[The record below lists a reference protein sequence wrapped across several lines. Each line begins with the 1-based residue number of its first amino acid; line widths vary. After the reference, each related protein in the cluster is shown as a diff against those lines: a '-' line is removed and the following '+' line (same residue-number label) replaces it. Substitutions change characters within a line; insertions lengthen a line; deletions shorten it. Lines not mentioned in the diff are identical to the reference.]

1 MGSQR
6 ILTSVKLWVGVVLYL
21 SSSFYHERQCIHKFQ
36 ELGRGGL
43 LETIF
48 FLPTLLGFKKIL
60 WFSLAEFLQ
69 LIISS
74 INILIAHIINLRH
87 TFKKEEEEVVL
98 SFFFFSITAGK
109 IIFTLEWIIPLTT
122 AVTICILRFSWIL
135 KISLLQIFQRAK
147 SIGQMF

>member
-1 MGSQR
+1 M
-6 ILTSVKLWVGVVLYL
+6 GVVLYL
-21 SSSFYHERQCIHKFQ
+21 SSPFYHERQYIHKFSRIRMWVSF
-36 ELGRGGL
+36 GDH
-43 LETIF
+43 F

-69 LIISS
+69 LIISCV
-74 INILIAHIINLRH
+74 NILIAHIINLRH
-87 TFKKEEEEVVL
+87 TFKKEEEEVG
-98 SFFFFSITAGK
+98 FFSITAGK

-147 SIGQMF
+147 FIGQMF

>member
-98 SFFFFSITAGK
+98 SFFFFHYSRENHFHSWMNYPIDHSSDYLYIK
-109 IIFTLEWIIPLTT
+109 IFLNP
-122 AVTICILRFSWIL
+122 
-135 KISLLQIFQRAK
+135 
-147 SIGQMF
+147 